1 MADTNYSDGGIGAIF
16 DFSFKRFITLSVMKV
31 LFGLG
36 LALIALSWLI
46 LVIGGFLQGILA
58 GLLGLVVITIMAVVY
73 VIFFRVWLELIV
85 VIFRIGENT
94 SILVEQKRSSA
105 ATVTP

>member
-1 MADTNYSDGGIGAIF
+1 MTEIQKFEDAGIGAIF
-16 DFSFKRFITLSVMKV
+16 DFSFRRFITLSVMKV

-36 LALIALSWLI
+36 LVLIGLSWLI
-46 LVIGGFLQGILA
+46 MVIVGFVQGVLA
-58 GLLGLVVITIMAVVY
+58 GLLGLVVLTVVAVIY

-94 SILVEQKRSSA
+94 SILVEQRRGGA
-105 ATVTP
+105 